1 MRTWRVG
8 TISMGI
14 SIITLGCFLLFST
27 IKGTQTFD
35 HLTAWWPILFIVL
48 GIEILLYVTFSKKE
62 QPIIKYDIFSI
73 FFIGLLGTIGIAF
86 SFLLSTGLL
95 EEIRYSIDTTEQTN
109 NIPEVQHDIPD
120 SIKKVVVN
128 TSNHPL
134 TIEGSNSNKVHLLG
148 TYEMTMKE
156 NEKDKLQQDDFMTVQ
171 TVGETM
177 YVTVKP
183 LPVHHKFFAS
193 QSKMTA
199 TLVLPQNKN
208 VEIRSSERELSLYP
222 GQLQNNW
229 SVQER
234 SNVSVHL
241 VKDSDITLSAVT
253 NQKEAHGN
261 LPWEHVEELTKREN
275 NSSEEKPESSEK
287 EQWYKNTIKTG
298 NGTYQLNIQK
308 AYHIDMS
315 ILEQ

>member
-27 IKGTQTFD
+27 IKGIQVFD
-35 HLTAWWPILFIVL
+35 NFTAWWPILFIVL

-73 FFIGLLGTIGIAF
+73 FFIGALGTVGISF
-86 SFLLSTGLL
+86 YFLLSTGLL
-95 EEIRYSIDTTEQTN
+95 EEIRYSIGTTEQTN

-120 SIKKVVVN
+120 SIKKIVVD
-128 TSNHPL
+128 TSNTPL
-134 TIEGSNSNKVHLLG
+134 TIEGSNINKVHLLG
-148 TYEMTMKE
+148 TYEMTMKA
-156 NEKDKLQQDDFMTVQ
+156 NEKNKLKQEDFMAIH

-177 YVTVKP
+177 YVTLKP

-193 QSKMTA
+193 QSRMTA

-208 VEIRSSERELSLYP
+208 VEIRGSERELSLYP
-222 GQLQNNW
+222 GQLQSNW

-253 NQKEAHGN
+253 NQKDSHGN
-261 LPWEHVEELTKREN
+261 TPWEHVEELTKKVN
-275 NSSEEKPESSEK
+275 NSSKENPDSNQQ
-287 EQWYKNTIKTG
+287 EQWYKNTLKLG
-298 NGTYQLNIQK
+298 NGTHQLNIQK
-308 AYHIDMS
+308 AYNTNIS
-315 ILEQ
+315 LLEE

>member
-14 SIITLGCFLLFST
+14 STITLGCFLLFSI
-27 IKGTQTFD
+27 IKGIQVFD
-35 HLTAWWPILFIVL
+35 NITAWWPILFIVL
-48 GIEILLYVTFSKKE
+48 GIEILLYVIFSKKE

-73 FFIGLLGTIGIAF
+73 FFIGILGTIGIAF
-86 SFLLSTGLL
+86 YFLLSTGLL
-95 EEIRYSIDTTEQTN
+95 EEIRHSIHTTEQTN
-109 NIPEVQHDIPD
+109 NIPEVQYDIPD
-120 SIKKVVVN
+120 SIKKIVVN
-128 TSNHPL
+128 TSNAPL

-156 NEKDKLQQDDFMTVQ
+156 NEKDKLKQDDFIAIQ

-177 YVTVKP
+177 YVTLKP

-193 QSKMTA
+193 QLRMTA

-208 VEIRSSERELSLYP
+208 VEIRGSERGLSLYP

-229 SVQER
+229 SVQE
-234 SNVSVHL
+234 SSSVSVHL
-241 VKDSDITLSAVT
+241 VKDSDMTLSAVT
-253 NQKEAHGN
+253 NQKDSHGST
-261 LPWEHVEELTKREN
+261 PWEHVEELAKKEN
-275 NSSEEKPESSEK
+275 NTSEGNPDSNQQ

-298 NGTYQLNIQK
+298 NGTHQLNIQK
-308 AYHIDMS
+308 TYNIDIS
-315 ILEQ
+315 VLEK